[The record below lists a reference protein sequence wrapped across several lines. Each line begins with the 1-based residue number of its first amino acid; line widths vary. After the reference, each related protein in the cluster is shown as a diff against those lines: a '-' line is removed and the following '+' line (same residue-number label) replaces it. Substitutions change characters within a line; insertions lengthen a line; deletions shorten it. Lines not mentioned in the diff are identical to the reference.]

1 MGLPTHEDLE
11 TIPPTAPSLR
21 SIFTVR
27 PARADVTF
35 THADM
40 NVLSRFA
47 AAFAVAAL
55 LVTPAFA
62 QDDTPLQVSYRQVLT
77 EYFKDA
83 PTASKKYDG
92 RRLVFKGQVYPLSD
106 DSLNTLAVTEDLKVG
121 APFQDDQRDALKAL
135 FPDHKLAA
143 YKPSKDITL
152 DCLNRQFVGLTLVL
166 ADCRI
171 AKP

>member
-1 MGLPTHEDLE
+1 
-11 TIPPTAPSLR
+11 
-21 SIFTVR
+21 
-27 PARADVTF
+27 
-35 THADM
+35 M
-40 NVLSRFA
+40 NVLFRLTA
-47 AAFAVAAL
+47 ASALAVQ
-55 LVTPAFA
+55 LVAPAFA
-62 QDDTPLQVSYRQVLT
+62 QDDAPLQVSYRQVLT

-106 DSLNTLAVTEDLKVG
+106 DSLNTLALTEDLKVG

-135 FPDHKLAA
+135 FADHKLAA

-152 DCLNRQFVGLTLVL
+152 DCLNRQFVGLTLAL
-166 ADCRI
+166 ADCRV

>member
-1 MGLPTHEDLE
+1 
-11 TIPPTAPSLR
+11 
-21 SIFTVR
+21 
-27 PARADVTF
+27 
-35 THADM
+35 M
-40 NVLSRFA
+40 NALSRFA
-47 AAFAVAAL
+47 AASALAGL
-55 LVTPAFA
+55 LVAPAFA

-92 RRLVFKGQVYPLSD
+92 HRLVFKGQVYPLSD

-121 APFQDDQRDALKAL
+121 APFQDDQRNALRAL

-152 DCLNRQFVGLTLVL
+152 DCLNRQFVGVTLAL
-166 ADCRI
+166 ADCRVI
-171 AKP
+171 QP